1 MNFTK
6 TKAAERFFL
15 IGILAAVVIVNV
27 SPVLAASGIAKVDTF
42 LDKISTALKGAG
54 IVVCAIA
61 LMWAG
66 YQFFYRHADMMYCA
80 RIVGGGLLIGGATEI
95 ASYILG

>member
-1 MNFTK
+1 MKNTM
-6 TKAAERFFL
+6 AAKRL
-15 IGILAAVVIVNV
+15 LVLGILAAIVLINI
-27 SPVLAASGIAKVDTF
+27 SPVLAASGISKVDTF

-66 YQFFYRHADMMYCA
+66 YQFFFRHADMMYCA
-80 RIVGGGLLIGGATEI
+80 RIVGGGLLIGGASEI

>member
-1 MNFTK
+1 MK
-6 TKAAERFFL
+6 VLIIGAMLIIVGVVAAPAFA
-15 IGILAAVVIVNV
+15 G
-27 SPVLAASGIAKVDTF
+27 SGIAKVDTF

-54 IVVCAIA
+54 VVVCAIA

-66 YQFFYRHADMMYCA
+66 YQFFFRHADMMYCA

-95 ASYILG
+95 AGYILG